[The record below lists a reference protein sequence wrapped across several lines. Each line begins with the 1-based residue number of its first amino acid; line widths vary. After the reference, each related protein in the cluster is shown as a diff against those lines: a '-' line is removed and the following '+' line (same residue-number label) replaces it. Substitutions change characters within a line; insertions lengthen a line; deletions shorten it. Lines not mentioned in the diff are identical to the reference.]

1 MKKINY
7 RTFNKI
13 IQTLKIWNL
22 YIYLYKKFPKYFN
35 YFINKKYKN
44 QDKFQVNI
52 FEVSFNISI
61 EDTYSKK
68 WVFIRCDQG
77 IIHEEKATEFLK
89 VVPDSLESKDVNKF
103 DIIVAM
109 EKNHEKAILEKN
121 PNLEDKILVWNIR
134 DPYQLQFKQACQVF
148 NQIKSKVAN
157 LAKGL

>member
-1 MKKINY
+1 MKVLFVCTGNACRSPLADALLKKIRPDIEVDSAGTY
-7 RTFNKI
+7 P
-13 IQTLKIWNL
+13 
-22 YIYLYKKFPKYFN
+22 YYKVVDLTRKYA
-35 YFINKKYKN
+35 
-44 QDKFQVNI
+44 
-52 FEVSFNISI
+52 
-61 EDTYSKK
+61 
-68 WVFIRCDQG
+68 
-77 IIHEEKATEFLK
+77 EKENATKFLK
-89 VVPDSLESKDVNKF
+89 VVPDSLESKDLNKF